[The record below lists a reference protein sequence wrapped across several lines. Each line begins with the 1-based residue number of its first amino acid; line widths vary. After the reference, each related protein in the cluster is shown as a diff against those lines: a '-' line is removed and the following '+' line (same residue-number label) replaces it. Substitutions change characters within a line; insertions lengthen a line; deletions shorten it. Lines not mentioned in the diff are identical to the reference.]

1 MKSRSSKTLTV
12 PGERGKRFAIF
23 DHALRSLPQGYL
35 DAKEWLEYFAETRSK
50 FSKSETG
57 SAVPARQSM
66 IQHQTLEGSRAR
78 TRAVQK
84 TQFVGQITD
93 LILPD
98 DQAPAPRPQA
108 FLVEQSANWT
118 LPPHFHQEHQFQ
130 VFVGGRGSL
139 GAHPVAHLAVHYAS
153 PHSGY
158 GPLVSG
164 DQGLAYLT
172 LRAVGDTG
180 AWYLPE
186 QREHLQLRIPKRQ
199 AHGAPALAMELAS
212 IGALAQPQAEVLIA
226 PDAAGLAAW
235 LLRWPAGATGEW
247 PAGAQAGG
255 GRFVVVH
262 QGSLSLVDGQVDALG
277 VAWAA
282 PGDDL
287 RFTAGPQGLEAVVVQ
302 FPAAAQRSF
311 IEQRAAE
318 TG

>member
-1 MKSRSSKTLTV
+1 MQRLAYFRNQRTNFLKSKQAR
-12 PGERGKRFAIF
+12 P
-23 DHALRSLPQGYL
+23 
-35 DAKEWLEYFAETRSK
+35 W
-50 FSKSETG
+50 
-57 SAVPARQSM
+57 PAHPSM
-66 IQHQTLEGSRAR
+66 IQHQTLDRSRAP
-78 TRAVQK
+78 TRQVRKA
-84 TQFVGQITD
+84 QFVGQVTD

-98 DQAPAPRPQA
+98 DGAPAPRPQA

-130 VFVGGRGSL
+130 VFVGGGGRL
-139 GAHPVAHLAVHYAS
+139 GAHAVPHLAVHYAS

-199 AHGAPALAMELAS
+199 AHGAPALAMDLAS
-212 IGALAQPQAEVLIA
+212 IAALAQPQLEVLMA
-226 PDAAGLAAW
+226 ADAAGLAAW
-235 LLRWPAGATGEW
+235 LLRCPGGATGPW

-262 QGSLSLVDGQVDALG
+262 QGSLVLPDGHLDALG

-282 PGDDL
+282 PGDDMRL
-287 RFTAGPQGLEAVVVQ
+287 TAGPQGVEAVVLQ
-302 FPAAAQRSF
+302 FPAGAQQSF
-311 IEQRAAE
+311 IEQQAAQPQ
-318 TG
+318 